1 MIPGVALMIKGS
13 HNEHMTSFILF
24 IGIVL
29 AVGFLS
35 LRYGVDSR
43 SDQRQL

>member
-1 MIPGVALMIKGS
+1 MVKGS
-13 HNEHMTSFILF
+13 HNKPMTTFVLF

-29 AVGFLS
+29 AIGLLA

-43 SDQRQL
+43 TDQRQL

>member
-1 MIPGVALMIKGS
+1 
-13 HNEHMTSFILF
+13 MTTFIFF
-24 IGIVL
+24 IAAVL
-29 AVGFLS
+29 AIGLLS

>member
-1 MIPGVALMIKGS
+1 MVKGS
-13 HNEHMTSFILF
+13 HNERMTYFILF

-43 SDQRQL
+43 TDQRQL

>member
-1 MIPGVALMIKGS
+1 MVKGS
-13 HNEHMTSFILF
+13 HNEAMTFILF

-35 LRYGVDSR
+35 VRYGVDSR